1 MAERRKESDVIS
13 IGNMHLTKDF
23 FESLRGKTASEIKA
37 ERPGM
42 HDLIIEEIIKKHEA
56 TKPKKKAT
64 PKPKKKDSE
73 EK

>member
-1 MAERRKESDVIS
+1 MAERKKENDVIT
-13 IGNMHLTKDF
+13 IGKTHLSKNF
-23 FESLRGKTASEIKA
+23 FESLRGKTAQEIKA

-42 HDLIIEEIIKKHEA
+42 HDLIIEEIIKQHEA
-56 TKPKKKAT
+56 TKPKKKVT